1 MHAVISALLHRA
13 AGERGAVLVLVAA
26 ALFPMIALLAFVV
39 DVSHWFDYS
48 RNLQNRADAAALAGA
63 QELVACGSSAPG
75 DTATGTQSAV
85 GKFAQLYTGAGLGE
99 PAGNLPYTD
108 AQVQSATG
116 WSLSGAGAAGYL
128 NNTSPGSPIDSPLTL
143 RAGGLDNFFM

>member
-1 MHAVISALLHRA
+1 MISN
-13 AGERGAVLVLVAA
+13 ERGAVMVLMAA

-63 QELVACGSSAPG
+63 QEFGACLGGSPG
-75 DTATGTQSAV
+75 DTSSGAQSAI
-85 GKFAQLYTGAGLGE
+85 GKFAQLYSGAGANE
-99 PAGNLPYTD
+99 PAGLLPYSD

-116 WSLSGAGAAGYL
+116 YKIASYGYL
-128 NNTSPGSPIDSPLTL
+128 NDTSAFNVTDPTSVDSPLTL
-143 RAGGLDNFFM
+143 KAGSLANFRVVLNGA